1 LSRTASPGTAILRR
15 AVARNG
21 KHLWTGTGLAGI
33 YQLCAAV
40 VPILIGVIVDRAVG
54 TGDGIALLTWIGVL
68 ALTYLVLVIT
78 YRHGARHLQRA
89 IAEEGHLL
97 RVEVAAKIL
106 DPRGLRTDRHTGDL
120 LTVSTSDADY
130 TSYLLDHI
138 PRITSSLVAV
148 TVSAVTLLVI
158 SPPLGVAVLI
168 ATPVVLAVLNLTAP
182 LIARR
187 VKDQQDQA
195 GRATSLAT
203 DLVTGLRPLRGIG
216 AQDAAAER
224 YRVVSRQSLD
234 ATLRA
239 SRTQNA
245 YLSASTTLSTL
256 LAGGIAIAA
265 GWFALTGRITVGQFI
280 TVIGSAQFLIEPFGV
295 LAVVPSWTAAA
306 RAAADRVASV
316 TQAGMVLPDGAAEP
330 SAELCDLRL
339 RDVSHGTLQ
348 GLDLHVRPGEFVG
361 VVAHR
366 PADAEALVRL
376 LSTPHEYGGDLHL
389 AGVPLETVDR
399 DRARRL
405 LHVEPHR
412 TDLFTGTLAAN
423 IDLRPAAGDR
433 PGAGHAAAA
442 GEVAADGLPA
452 ALRAAAADEVAQLHP
467 DGLDAPVTERGTNL
481 SGGQRQ
487 RVALARALLARPPLL
502 VLHDPT
508 TAVDAVTEQSIA
520 DGIRALRHGP
530 DAGFGTVV
538 ITSSPALLAAADRV
552 VVIGDGR
559 VTAEGTHAGLAAG
572 DDDYRRTVL
581 R

>member
-1 LSRTASPGTAILRR
+1 M
-15 AVARNG
+15 
-21 KHLWTGTGLAGI
+21 
-33 YQLCAAV
+33 
-40 VPILIGVIVDRAVG
+40 
-54 TGDGIALLTWIGVL
+54 
-68 ALTYLVLVIT
+68 TYLVLVVT
-78 YRHGARHLQRA
+78 YRYGARHLQRA

-97 RVEVAAKIL
+97 RVEVAGKIL
-106 DPRGLRTDRHTGDL
+106 HPRGLRTDRHAGDL

-130 TSYLLDHI
+130 TSYFLDHI
-138 PRITSSLVAV
+138 PRITSSIVAV

-158 SPPLGVAVLI
+158 SAPLGIAVLI

-224 YRVVSRQSLD
+224 YQVVSRQSLD

-245 YLSASTTLSTL
+245 YLAASTTLSTL
-256 LAGGIAIAA
+256 LAGGVAIAA
-265 GWFALTGRITVGQFI
+265 GWSALTGRITVGEFV

-295 LAVVPSWTAAA
+295 LAVVPSWMAAA
-306 RAAADRVASV
+306 RAAAARVASV
-316 TQAGMVLPDGAAEP
+316 TQAGLVLPEGTAAPTGTRCE
-330 SAELCDLRL
+330 LRL
-339 RDVSHGTLQ
+339 SKVVHGPLD

-376 LSTPHEYGGDLHL
+376 LTTPQGYGGDILL
-389 AGVPLETVDR
+389 AGERLDAVDR
-399 DRARRL
+399 SRARRL

-412 TDLFTGTLAAN
+412 TDLFSGTLASN
-423 IDLRPAAGDR
+423 IKIRPEDQGL
-433 PGAGHAAAA
+433 
-442 GEVAADGLPA
+442 AD
-452 ALRAAAADEVAQLHP
+452 ALRAAAADEVADLHP
-467 DGLDAPVTERGTNL
+467 DGLDAPVAERGSNL

-508 TAVDAVTEQSIA
+508 TAVDAVTEHAIA
-520 DGIRALRHGP
+520 GGIRALRHGP
-530 DAGFGTVV
+530 DAGFGTLV

-552 VVIGDGR
+552 VVIGDGT
-559 VTAEGTHAGLAAG
+559 VTAAGTHAELAAR
-572 DDDYRRTVL
+572 DDGYRRAVL